1 MNDTNQQT
9 PFEGSTITCERIALA
24 MALHAKLMGEDDDA
38 QALPMD
44 SRESMI
50 VLLASA
56 APVVAEA

>member
-1 MNDTNQQT
+1 MDDTNQQT

-24 MALHAKLMGEDDDA
+24 MALHAKLTGAADEGSIFPEA
-38 QALPMD
+38 
-44 SRESMI
+44 SRDSMI